1 MFHEVRIF
9 NPDGELKQ
17 VVPSKD
23 LSRAY
28 WKNFEIAEDQISLT
42 NTGRAKVPRWIKDH
56 LDVEFLESYDS
67 NII

>member
-9 NPDGELKQ
+9 NPNGDLKQ

-23 LSRAY
+23 LSRSY

-56 LDVEFLESYDS
+56 LDVEFHESYDS